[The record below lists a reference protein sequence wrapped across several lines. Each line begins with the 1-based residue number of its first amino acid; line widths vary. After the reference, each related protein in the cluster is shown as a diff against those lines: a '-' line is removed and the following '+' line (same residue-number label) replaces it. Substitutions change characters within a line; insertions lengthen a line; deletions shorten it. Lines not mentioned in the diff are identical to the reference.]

1 MTENEIVALMRLQHI
16 PGLGPLRIKKL
27 IAAAGSPTAVFTGQ
41 LTERIPKIP
50 KKILAQLRCDSH
62 RRAAE
67 AEYERNIKAGI
78 RCLGYLSP
86 DYPVNLMQCADSPVL
101 LYAKG
106 NMDLRRGPI
115 LSVVGTRSIT
125 AYGKRFCE
133 QFIRELAGYN
143 PIVISGFAYGID
155 ICAQRIAMECGLQ
168 TIACMAHGLDRIY
181 PKEHRKYA
189 GTVAENGGFF
199 TEFWL
204 GTPPEPTF
212 FLRRNR
218 LIAGLS
224 PATIVVESPSA
235 GGSLVTADLAF
246 GYDREVFAVPGR
258 TEDACSEG
266 CNRLIHQNKAQ
277 LLRSAGDFIQAMGWE
292 VSESPAKIGVRPIPE
307 DFDKG
312 DRRIAHYLNENPAV
326 HLDDIAV
333 SCEMNV
339 SEASARLFRMEM
351 EGFIEAFAGKKYR
364 WKPS

>member
-27 IAAAGSPTAVFTGQ
+27 ITAAGSPTAVFTDQ
-41 LTERIPKIP
+41 LTERKHNIPKR
-50 KKILAQLRCDSH
+50 ILAELQSDSH
-62 RRAAE
+62 KRAAE
-67 AEYERNIKAGI
+67 VAYERNRKAGI

-86 DYPVNLMQCADSPVL
+86 DYPLNLLHCADSPVL

-106 NMDLRRGPI
+106 NMDLSRGPVV
-115 LSVVGTRSIT
+115 SVVGTRSMT
-125 AYGKRFCE
+125 TYGKQWCK
-133 QFIRELAGYN
+133 QFIRELAGYK
-143 PIVISGFAYGID
+143 PIIISGFAYGID
-155 ICAQRIAMECGLQ
+155 ICAQRQAIECGLQ

-181 PKEHRKYA
+181 PREHRKYVDV
-189 GTVAENGGFF
+189 VAENGGFL
-199 TEFWL
+199 TEFWM

-224 PATIVVESPSA
+224 RATVVVESPSV

-258 TEDACSEG
+258 TGDACSQG
-266 CNRLIHQNKAQ
+266 CNGLIHQNKAQ
-277 LLRSAGDFIQAMGWE
+277 LLRSADDFVQAMGWE
-292 VSESPAKIGVRPIPE
+292 MPDGPAKIAVRPIPQ
-307 DFDKG
+307 DFDKA
-312 DRRIAHYLNENPAV
+312 DRRVAHYLNENPDV
-326 HLDDIAV
+326 HLDDIAL
-333 SCEMNV
+333 SCEMDV

-351 EGFIEAFAGKKYR
+351 DGFIEAIPGKKYR